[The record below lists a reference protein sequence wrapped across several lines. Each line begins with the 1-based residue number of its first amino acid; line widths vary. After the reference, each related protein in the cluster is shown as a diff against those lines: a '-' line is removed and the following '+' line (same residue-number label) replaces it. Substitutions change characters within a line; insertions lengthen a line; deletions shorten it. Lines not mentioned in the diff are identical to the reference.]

1 MQPGV
6 GVKWRSDQL
15 QNHGAGA
22 VGQFGGGCRQPG
34 LPDPR
39 LAAKHHTRQVQSAG
53 QRRGPGLLKKCHLTI
68 TAHQGT
74 TPHPHRLDALAEH
87 LMMHDRSLD
96 ALCRGG
102 RAALQLEARADK
114 RCHRI
119 GDHHR
124 PWRRQAR
131 YPRGHVGAQP
141 VHVSFGAVQV
151 HQPAVHPHPYADTY
165 PKPALRLLAEPGHLV
180 DDLQTRMHRAAH
192 IVLMGYRIA
201 ENRQKSIALAPA
213 DIALEAMHDRLD
225 LLAVAADQQALGLR
239 LHATR
244 QVRRIHQVGDQ
255 DRQSANLTGLVR
267 CGQQVLCI
275 DVALVGGQ
283 DLLSQRVRGHP
294 VTTVDRRDRPI
305 QKLIDRRRFVP
316 CNSVTDSRVG
326 HPAVA
331 YIDIVSPPLDQRC

>member
-1 MQPGV
+1 M
-6 GVKWRSDQL
+6 
-15 QNHGAGA
+15 
-22 VGQFGGGCRQPG
+22 
-34 LPDPR
+34 
-39 LAAKHHTRQVQSAG
+39 
-53 QRRGPGLLKKCHLTI
+53 
-68 TAHQGT
+68 
-74 TPHPHRLDALAEH
+74 
-87 LMMHDRSLD
+87 
-96 ALCRGG
+96 
-102 RAALQLEARADK
+102 
-114 RCHRI
+114 
-119 GDHHR
+119 
-124 PWRRQAR
+124 
-131 YPRGHVGAQP
+131 
-141 VHVSFGAVQV
+141 
-151 HQPAVHPHPYADTY
+151 
-165 PKPALRLLAEPGHLV
+165 

-201 ENRQKSIALAPA
+201 ENRQKSIALARA
-213 DIALEAMHDRLD
+213 DIALEAVHDRLD

-283 DLLSQRVRGHP
+283 DLLSQRVRGHA

-305 QKLIDRRRFVP
+305 QKLIDRRRFVR
-316 CNSVTDSRVG
+316 CNYVTDSRVG